1 MFRIRKIHD
10 DVSVANQQALRQVAE
25 IIREQ
30 FPLATPEEIAKLP
43 GQLRD
48 PLKYRFRSLVFV
60 AEDARDRV
68 KGFALF
74 LHMPD
79 LQLGYLEFISVAPGT
94 TGGGL
99 GGILYERVRE
109 EAATLGLLGVFFEV
123 LPDEPQLLTN
133 PELLAQNKARL
144 RFYERYGARP
154 ILNRE
159 FEKPVTGPD
168 SNLFFLV
175 VDTLGQDTKISRPRI
190 RKIVRA
196 ILERKYGAL
205 CSEEYIQAVTKSF
218 QDDPIKL
225 REPRYGKSKGVVH
238 EVSRTAQVE
247 GIPIVLN
254 EGHEIHHVR
263 DRGYVEAPVR
273 VANIW
278 AELEKTG
285 FFYGVKPRKSG
296 DKLLKA
302 VHDARYVDYLRQ
314 ACERVP
320 AGKSIYPAVFPLH
333 NPLRQ
338 PRDLDI
344 RAGYFCMDTFTP
356 LNKNAYLAARGAV
369 DCAVTAA
376 QEVLGGSQF
385 AYALV
390 RPPGHHA
397 ERRAF
402 GGFCYF
408 NSSAVAAHFLSRYGK
423 SAILDLDFHHGNG
436 TQDIFYDRDDV
447 LTLSIHG
454 HPSFAYPYFAGFAD
468 ETGISAGAGFNVNY
482 PLPEK
487 CSVARYQRTLERALK
502 RIRAHQPAYLI
513 LALGLDTAKDDP
525 TGTWIFGVADFRD
538 NGRAVGRLGIPTLI
552 VQEGGYRT
560 RTLGQ
565 NARAFFEGLVAGRG
579 EYLEK
584 NGVAG
589 RNKSAQAKSR

>member
-25 IIREQ
+25 ITRDQ
-30 FPLATPEEIAKLP
+30 FPLATPAEIEKLP
-43 GQLRD
+43 NQLRD
-48 PLKYRFRSLVFV
+48 PMKYKFRSLVFV
-60 AEDARDRV
+60 AEDIRDKV

-79 LQLGYLEFISVAPGT
+79 LHFGYLEFISVAPGT
-94 TGGGL
+94 SGGGL

-109 EAATLGLLGVFFEV
+109 EALSLGLLGVFYEV
-123 LPDEPQLLTN
+123 LPDEPQLLTD
-133 PELLAQNKARL
+133 PELLPQNIARL

-154 ILNRE
+154 ILNQE
-159 FEKPVTGPD
+159 FYRSVTD
-168 SNLFFLV
+168 ANSNLFFLV
-175 VDTLGQDTKISRPRI
+175 VDTLGQPAEISRAKI

-205 CSEEYIQAVTKSF
+205 CSDEYVDAVLKSY

-225 REPRYGKSKGVVH
+225 REPRYARRKATVG
-238 EVSRTAQVE
+238 EVPRVAQFDR
-247 GIPIVLN
+247 IAIIVN
-254 EGHEIHHVR
+254 HGHEIHHVR

-273 VANIW
+273 VANILT
-278 AELEKTG
+278 ELDKTG
-285 FFYGVKPRKSG
+285 FFYTVPPRKSG

-302 VHDARYVDYLRQ
+302 VHDAQYVDYLRQ

-320 AGKSIYPAVFPLH
+320 TGKSIYPAVFPLH

-344 RAGYFCMDTFTP
+344 RAGYYCMDTFTP

-369 DCAVTAA
+369 DCAVTGAH
-376 QEVLGGSQF
+376 ELLGGSHF

-423 SAILDLDFHHGNG
+423 AAVLDLDFHHGNG

-487 CSVARYQRTLERALK
+487 CPFARYQRALERALR
-502 RIRAHQPAYLI
+502 RIRAHAPAYLV
-513 LALGLDTAKDDP
+513 LALGLDTARADP
-525 TGTWIFGVADFRD
+525 TGTWTFGAEDFRS
-538 NGRAVGRLGIPTLI
+538 NGRAVGRLGVPTLT

-560 RTLGQ
+560 RTLGH
-565 NARAFFEGLVAGRG
+565 NARAFFEGLVAGRR
-579 EYLEK
+579 ERD
-584 NGVAG
+584 G
-589 RNKSAQAKSR
+589 RSQRRDGAERRQ